1 MHLLGTQ
8 TTIWGVIQMAPG
20 DTTVGSTPNGWENS
34 EGLGLHPP
42 TKDAAIAMLT
52 SVHALL
58 SRIKETTSQLTQA
71 ERWRAIVK
79 YIIEQIMACKPQ
91 NPVICLPTASR

>member
-1 MHLLGTQ
+1 
-8 TTIWGVIQMAPG
+8 
-20 DTTVGSTPNGWENS
+20 
-34 EGLGLHPP
+34 
-42 TKDAAIAMLT
+42 MLI

-91 NPVICLPTASR
+91 NPVICLPTASG